1 MLAAD
6 SKNVRQIA
14 LGTDERT
21 VYSSVDRVV
30 VAQDVVTGETKTKQD
45 VTVDGVV
52 AANRDGHSV
61 MVVGKTGAEQI
72 DLVTGQA
79 EYFDYHGS
87 AESLAPSYKHNHVF
101 VATENGIDLL
111 YLNLGG
117 RTPYTIPLDGKPT
130 AMVMAGSGT
139 RIYAAIA
146 DRRLVDVVHTEQ
158 YAVVDRIV
166 TDVFPTSL
174 ALAPRADILYVGSA
188 NGAEAVTIRNRSV
201 VSSAAFLG
209 SVVDLAVSPNGD
221 QLYVALAGL
230 SHAIAVLDAPDLRVA
245 HVIAL
250 DNDPSRILVA
260 SY

>member
-1 MLAAD
+1 M
-6 SKNVRQIA
+6 
-14 LGTDERT
+14 GTDERT
-21 VYSSVDRVV
+21 LYAASGKTVM
-30 VAQDVVTGETKTKQD
+30 AQDIVTGETRD
-45 VTVDGVV
+45 RSSYSVDGIV

-61 MVVGKTGAEQI
+61 LVVGPLGAEQR
-72 DLVTGQA
+72 DLTTGQS
-79 EYFDYHGS
+79 EFFDYHGS
-87 AESLAPSYKHNHVF
+87 AEVLAPSYKHNHVF
-101 VATENGIDLL
+101 VATPRGIDLL

-117 RTPYTIPLDGKPT
+117 RTPYTIPLDGAPS

-146 DRRLVDVVHTEQ
+146 GQRLVDVVDTEQ

-166 TDVFPTSL
+166 TDVVPTSL
-174 ALAPRADILYVGSA
+174 AISPREDILYVGSA
-188 NGAEAVTIRNRSV
+188 SGVQALTVRDRSLI
-201 VSSAAFLG
+201 SSATFLG

-230 SHAIAVLDAPDLRVA
+230 AQAIAVLDAPNLRVG
-245 HVIAL
+245 HVIPL